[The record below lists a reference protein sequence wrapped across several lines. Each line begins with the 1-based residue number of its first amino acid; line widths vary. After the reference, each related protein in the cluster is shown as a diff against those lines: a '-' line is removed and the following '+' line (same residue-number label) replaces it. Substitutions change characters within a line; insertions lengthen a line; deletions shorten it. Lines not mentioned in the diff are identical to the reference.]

1 MPDGRR
7 FVATEWH
14 GATINTIPAH
24 VDAVAICRACKGIR
38 EVPSRLYRIAGS
50 ERMDIKML
58 ADRLRCSVVPR
69 AGRGSRFRLLRR
81 RAAAKL
87 TPRPSTRFCVGLP
100 FDLARRFSHPRPPI
114 RLKAL

>member
-1 MPDGRR
+1 METIVVKTIEMPDGRR

-58 ADRLRCSVVPR
+58 ADRLRCSECHAR
-69 AGRGSRFRLLRR
+69 DADLDFGYFAGE
-81 RAAAKL
+81 
-87 TPRPSTRFCVGLP
+87 
-100 FDLARRFSHPRPPI
+100 PPPN
-114 RLKAL
+114 